1 MNFSIQDFD
10 KQLFHQETGF
20 HATEH
25 PHLYFEWLQVKML
38 EQLTADIRS
47 LKEVLSKETTS

>member
-1 MNFSIQDFD
+1 MNFSIQGFD

-38 EQLTADIRS
+38 EQLTTDIRN
-47 LKEVLSKETTS
+47 LKEILSKETAS